1 MRGANERA
9 ASGARRW
16 RTGVLCAMALLL
28 AGRAARAESL
38 VYVVN
43 VGSHDV
49 SVIDGTTNGVVATIP
64 VAQQPNG
71 IAVTPDGQRVYVS
84 SFLTDSVAV
93 IDAATRAVVGSIPVG
108 VEPVGVAVS
117 PDGAR
122 IYVAN
127 RGSNSVSVI
136 DRATDAVVATVDDGI
151 GPGSNGIALT
161 PDGTR
166 AYVNNAFSRQPG
178 TLSVIDTDTA
188 MVVAGIEV
196 APNPKRVAIAPGG
209 RTAYVGN
216 FRSWNIS
223 VVDVP
228 TNTLRTVQRVSDR
241 TVGVAV
247 HPNGQYAYITNLA
260 GTVEILETSN
270 DLLTV
275 PIQVGREP
283 YAIALDARGGR
294 AYVAN
299 SADDTVSVV
308 DLASDIET
316 GTIAVGHRPFAVAVG
331 CSGEECALPPFT
343 PKPTRTAT
351 PSPTITETAT
361 ITLTPTIT
369 PTGVPTF
376 TRPPNPNAVRLLVGT
391 ASASPGGNPE
401 VAVTLERRV
410 HLVAGI
416 QIELR
421 FDARMAIAA
430 RSDGDPDC
438 AVNPAIHKDAPA
450 AFWPSGCN
458 PELLGSCLSV
468 RVLVISLADTNPIP
482 DGLLFTCRIAIA
494 ADAPPGVYPL
504 TAYDVG
510 ASSPEGDALDT
521 EGVDGSVVVTAS
533 GAAARQQADGG
544 LRCSGGSA
552 DGQACAG
559 NGHCPDGVC
568 VVTGT
573 VCDGG
578 PDDGL
583 LCHCPGGECV
593 GEGTCGDGGSR
604 GTCSSG
610 RADGACCD
618 RDFTCAGGAACAA
631 TQKICDDGTNKGQPC
646 LRDEHCPSAACRS
659 TGSGCVGGPF
669 DRFACIDALDCPLGS
684 CFAPTPRPGGGPLGE
699 SADPMSQ
706 SGSSGCAIADARTPA
721 RWMML
726 VPIALLALRI
736 RCLAHRTVRRA
747 GSAVGPP
754 ALPAIT
760 GTEAG
765 ATPR

>member
-28 AGRAARAESL
+28 AGRAARAEAL

-43 VGSHDV
+43 VGSNDV
-49 SVIDGTTNGVVATIP
+49 SVIDATTNGVVATIP

-136 DRATDAVVATVDDGI
+136 DRATDVVVATVDDGV

-196 APNPKRVAIAPGG
+196 APNPKRVAIAPDG

-308 DLASDIET
+308 DLATDVET

-369 PTGVPTF
+369 PTGAPTF
-376 TRPPNPNAVRLLVGT
+376 TRPPNPNAVRLLVGS
-391 ASASPGGNPE
+391 ASGSPGGSVE
-401 VAVTLERRV
+401 VGVILDARGLS
-410 HLVAGI
+410 VAGI
-416 QIELR
+416 QIDLS
-421 FDARMAIAA
+421 FDARTVIAA
-430 RSDGDPDC
+430 LADGRPDC
-438 AVNPAIHKDAPA
+438 AVNPSIPKIIAA
-450 AFWPSGCN
+450 AFQPAGCIDY
-458 PELLGSCLSV
+458 PCWSAT
-468 RVLVISLADTNPIP
+468 RVLVLSLENTDPIAD
-482 DGLLFTCRIAIA
+482 GSLLFTCRVAIA
-494 ADAPPGVYPL
+494 ADAPPGTYPL
-504 TAYDVG
+504 TGSNVG
-510 ASSPEGDALDT
+510 ASSPEGEALET
-521 EGVDGSVVVTAS
+521 ESVAGAVTV
-533 GAAARQQADGG
+533 AAVEAAGRQQADSG
-544 LRCSGGSA
+544 LRCSGGAA

-583 LCHCPGGECV
+583 LCHCPAGECV

-604 GTCSSG
+604 GTCSGG

-618 RDFTCAGGAACAA
+618 RDFACAGGAACAA

-684 CFAPTPRPGGGPLGE
+684 CFAPTPGPGGGPLGE
-699 SADPMSQ
+699 SADPMIQ

-721 RWMML
+721 WWMML

-747 GSAVGPP
+747 GSAGGPP
-754 ALPAIT
+754 AAC
-760 GTEAG
+760 ERHG
-765 ATPR
+765 ARACGH